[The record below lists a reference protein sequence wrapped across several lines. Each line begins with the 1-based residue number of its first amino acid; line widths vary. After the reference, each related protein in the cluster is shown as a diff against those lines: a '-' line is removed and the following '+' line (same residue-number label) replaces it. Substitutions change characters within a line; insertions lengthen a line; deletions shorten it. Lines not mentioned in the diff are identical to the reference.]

1 MTREEMLKKVLRSF
15 AAYYDINTETPAAPF
30 AAEAVFHSHTDA
42 YFLVKSA
49 ALGEAESHEYIFF
62 ASVDQLD
69 APLLD
74 SLDKTAWETG
84 ISRVKPHSSHRNTDV
99 SLVVLASSVSRE
111 AQDAIPKMKHYKN
124 YRLSLHGFSHYH
136 LIVVDLSSGELT
148 CNRQGRS
155 LKKLFNKILSSS
167 QKEKKERET

>member
-1 MTREEMLKKVLRSF
+1 MTREEMLKKMLRSF

-30 AAEAVFHSHTDA
+30 AAEAVFHSHSDA

-49 ALGEAESHEYIFF
+49 AIGEAESHEYVFF

-69 APLLD
+69 SSLLA
-74 SLDKTAWETG
+74 SLDQTAWDTG

-99 SLVVLASSVSRE
+99 TLVVAASSVTEE
-111 AQDAIPKMKHYKN
+111 AKAQIPRLKHYKN
-124 YRLSLHGFSHYH
+124 YRMSLHGFSHYH
-136 LIVVDLSSGELT
+136 LIVADLSSGDLT

-155 LKKLFNKILSSS
+155 LKKLFNIIL
-167 QKEKKERET
+167 

>member
-1 MTREEMLKKVLRSF
+1 MTREEMLKKMLRSF

-30 AAEAVFHSHTDA
+30 AAEAVFHSHSDA

-49 ALGEAESHEYIFF
+49 AIGEAESHEYVFF

-69 APLLD
+69 SSLLA
-74 SLDKTAWETG
+74 SLDQTAWDTG

-99 SLVVLASSVSRE
+99 TLVVAASSVTEE
-111 AQDAIPKMKHYKN
+111 AKAQIPRLKHYKN
-124 YRLSLHGFSHYH
+124 YRMSLHGFSHYH
-136 LIVVDLSSGELT
+136 LIVADLSSGDLN

-155 LKKLFNKILSSS
+155 LKKLFNKIL
-167 QKEKKERET
+167 

>member
-1 MTREEMLKKVLRSF
+1 MLKKMLRSF

-30 AAEAVFHSHTDA
+30 AAEAVFHSHSDA

-49 ALGEAESHEYIFF
+49 AIGEAESYEYVFF

-69 APLLD
+69 SSLLA
-74 SLDKTAWETG
+74 SLDQTAWDTG

-99 SLVVLASSVSRE
+99 TLVVAASSVTEE
-111 AQDAIPKMKHYKN
+111 AKAQIPRLKHYKN
-124 YRLSLHGFSHYH
+124 YRMSLHGFSHYH
-136 LIVVDLSSGELT
+136 LIVADLSSGDLT

-155 LKKLFNKILSSS
+155 LKKLFNKIL
-167 QKEKKERET
+167 

>member
-1 MTREEMLKKVLRSF
+1 MTREEMLKKMLRSF

-30 AAEAVFHSHTDA
+30 AAEAVFHSHSDA

-49 ALGEAESHEYIFF
+49 AIGEAESHEYVFF

-69 APLLD
+69 SSLLA
-74 SLDKTAWETG
+74 SLDQTAWDTG

-99 SLVVLASSVSRE
+99 TLVVAASSVTEE
-111 AQDAIPKMKHYKN
+111 AKAQIPRLKHYKH
-124 YRLSLHGFSHYH
+124 YRMSLHGFSHYH
-136 LIVVDLSSGELT
+136 LIVADLSSGDLT

-155 LKKLFNKILSSS
+155 LKKLFNKIL
-167 QKEKKERET
+167 

>member
-1 MTREEMLKKVLRSF
+1 MTREEMLKKMLRSF

-30 AAEAVFHSHTDA
+30 AAEAVFHSHSDA

-49 ALGEAESHEYIFF
+49 AIGEAESHEYVFF

-69 APLLD
+69 SSLLA
-74 SLDKTAWETG
+74 SLDQTAWDTG

-99 SLVVLASSVSRE
+99 TLVVAASSVTEE
-111 AQDAIPKMKHYKN
+111 AKAQIPRLKHYEN
-124 YRLSLHGFSHYH
+124 YRMSLHGFSHYH
-136 LIVVDLSSGELT
+136 LIVADLSSGDLT

-155 LKKLFNKILSSS
+155 LKKLFNKIL
-167 QKEKKERET
+167 

>member
-1 MTREEMLKKVLRSF
+1 MTREEMLKKMLRSF

-30 AAEAVFHSHTDA
+30 AAEAVFHSHSDA

-49 ALGEAESHEYIFF
+49 AIGEAESHEYVFF

-69 APLLD
+69 SSLLA
-74 SLDKTAWETG
+74 SLDQTAWDTG

-99 SLVVLASSVSRE
+99 TLVVAASSVTEE
-111 AQDAIPKMKHYKN
+111 AKAQIPRLKHYKN
-124 YRLSLHGFSHYH
+124 YRMSLHGFSHYH
-136 LIVVDLSSGELT
+136 LIVADLSSGDLA

-155 LKKLFNKILSSS
+155 LKKLFNKIL
-167 QKEKKERET
+167 

>member
-1 MTREEMLKKVLRSF
+1 MTREEMLRSF

-30 AAEAVFHSHTDA
+30 AAEAVFHSHSDA

-49 ALGEAESHEYIFF
+49 AIGEAESHEYVFF

-69 APLLD
+69 SSLLA
-74 SLDKTAWETG
+74 SLDQTAWDTG

-99 SLVVLASSVSRE
+99 TLVVAASSVTEE
-111 AQDAIPKMKHYKN
+111 AKAQIPRLKHYKN
-124 YRLSLHGFSHYH
+124 YRMSLHGFSHYH
-136 LIVVDLSSGELT
+136 LIVADLSSGDLT

-155 LKKLFNKILSSS
+155 LKKLFNKIL
-167 QKEKKERET
+167 

>member
-1 MTREEMLKKVLRSF
+1 MTREEMLKKMLRSF

-30 AAEAVFHSHTDA
+30 AAEAVFHSHSDA

-49 ALGEAESHEYIFF
+49 AIGEAESHEYVFF

-69 APLLD
+69 SSLLA
-74 SLDKTAWETG
+74 SLDQTAWDTG

-99 SLVVLASSVSRE
+99 TLVVAASSVTEE
-111 AQDAIPKMKHYKN
+111 AKAQTPRLKHYKN
-124 YRLSLHGFSHYH
+124 YRMSLHGFSHYH
-136 LIVVDLSSGELT
+136 LIVADLSSGDLT

-155 LKKLFNKILSSS
+155 LKKLFNKIL
-167 QKEKKERET
+167 

>member
-1 MTREEMLKKVLRSF
+1 MTREEMLKKMLRSF

-30 AAEAVFHSHTDA
+30 AAEAVFHSHSDA

-49 ALGEAESHEYIFF
+49 AIGEAESHEYVFF

-69 APLLD
+69 SSLLA
-74 SLDKTAWETG
+74 SLDQTAWDTG

-99 SLVVLASSVSRE
+99 TLVVAASSVTEE
-111 AQDAIPKMKHYKN
+111 AKAQIPRLKHYKN
-124 YRLSLHGFSHYH
+124 YRMSLHGFGHYH
-136 LIVVDLSSGELT
+136 LIVADLSSGDLT

-155 LKKLFNKILSSS
+155 LKKLFNKIL
-167 QKEKKERET
+167 